1 MSTGDSPERKLDAYE
16 TTALE
21 GASNLFECEA
31 IPNASDLTEFT
42 SSRTPRREVWWVDQ
56 GTTNQN
62 LDSIRRCF
70 EDRLNRSLLFSSTSL
85 LRRINSRA
93 DNHLRRNLHQCPGYL
108 REEIT
113 LASDVSRSAIFCH
126 AFPSQGELC
135 SMCGQLVQYAYAEQG
150 DRVRDGN
157 HRGGRTSL
165 FF

>member
-21 GASNLFECEA
+21 GASNPFESEA
-31 IPNASDLTEFT
+31 IPNASYSAELTESPE

-62 LDSIRRCF
+62 LNSIWQCF
-70 EDRLNRSLLFSSTSL
+70 EDRLNHSLLFSSTSL

-108 REEIT
+108 REEMT
-113 LASDVSRSAIFCH
+113 LTSDVSRSAIF
-126 AFPSQGELC
+126 F
-135 SMCGQLVQYAYAEQG
+135 
-150 DRVRDGN
+150 
-157 HRGGRTSL
+157 
-165 FF
+165 